1 MRSAT
6 EQEITTAIQAGQ
18 TVSRVP
24 GSPGVVGSGVRRVGV
39 EVLGAMAAVFGAVWV
54 LL

>member
-1 MRSAT
+1 M
-6 EQEITTAIQAGQ
+6 EITTAIQAGQ

-24 GSPGVVGSGVRRVGV
+24 GDGSGGQGSGAMGRRVGRGGMV
-39 EVLGAMAAVFGAVWV
+39 GAAAVVIGAVWV